1 MNGRVRGRQFHIW
14 IYRTTLNLWFE
25 IVSWRLSITYIAY
38 SRNAASLDM
47 AFAAADD
54 CPLNEG
60 SDWMRLVSS
69 GVENNGKIFGSGIGI
84 IF

>member
-1 MNGRVRGRQFHIW
+1 
-14 IYRTTLNLWFE
+14 
-25 IVSWRLSITYIAY
+25 
-38 SRNAASLDM
+38 M